1 MITVSHKVELF
12 LALYVPYQTK
22 KGVQMINASR
32 YTKEL
37 RESGFSKEQAEGNVR
52 VLMEVM
58 DSKFAT
64 KQDVEMSQLITKSD
78 IHKLRT
84 EVKSEI
90 QELRTEVKT
99 EIQELRAEMKL
110 IFPKTVAAMGGM
122 MVAAVTA
129 LAIII
134 KL

>member
-12 LALYVPYQTK
+12 LALYVAYQTK

-52 VLMEVM
+52 VLMEVI

-84 EVKSEI
+84 EVK
-90 QELRTEVKT
+90 T

-110 IFPKTVAAMGGM
+110 I
-122 MVAAVTA
+122 
-129 LAIII
+129 LAQSD
-134 KL
+134 LELRLLRA